1 MQGLSAL
8 FLAVRRR
15 PVIRYQRGS
24 DNTKRLADSLYQLTY
39 KQVRGGG
46 ADERGRQ
53 VKGGGAGEGER
64 QVCTS

>member
-1 MQGLSAL
+1 M
-8 FLAVRRR
+8 
-15 PVIRYQRGS
+15 IRYQRGS